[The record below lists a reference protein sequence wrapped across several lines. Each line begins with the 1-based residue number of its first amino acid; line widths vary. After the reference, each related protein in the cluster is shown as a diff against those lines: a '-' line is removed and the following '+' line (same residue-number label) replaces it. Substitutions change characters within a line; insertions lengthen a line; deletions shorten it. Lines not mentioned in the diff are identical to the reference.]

1 MSDEA
6 RDTILDEKLS
16 RIIAA
21 ISDLYGINLDMAA
34 EIFYNS
40 ETSQLIIEGV
50 ADLHCRSSKYLA
62 QLIWE
67 EYNEGK

>member
-6 RDTILDEKLS
+6 RNTILDEKLS

-21 ISDLYGINLDMAA
+21 LSELYNLSLDRAA

-62 QLIWE
+62 QLIWDE
-67 EYNEGK
+67 HNEGK